1 MKNPHRFLF
10 YKARVLKQKAHL
22 QSKTELIEL
31 QKKYIDYLESIND
44 KPEHHKVNLP
54 ILPKYRLN

>member
-1 MKNPHRFLF
+1 MRNPYKFVF
-10 YKARVLKQKAHL
+10 YKSRLLKQKARL
-22 QSKTELIEL
+22 ESKTELIEI
-31 QKKYIDYLESIND
+31 QKKYIAYLESIND

>member
-1 MKNPHRFLF
+1 MRNPYKFVF
-10 YKARVLKQKAHL
+10 YKSRLLKQKARL

-31 QKKYIDYLESIND
+31 QKKYIDYLESINE
-44 KPEHHKVNLP
+44 KPVEQKVNLP